1 MHWDAGCERQR
12 RRCVAQDMKGARWD
26 PGRLA
31 VLAEPFGEALR
42 MDRRAE
48 LIGEDEILVSVG
60 VTGEVS
66 LEQLG
71 VAMPA

>member
-1 MHWDAGCERQR
+1 LPNH
-12 RRCVAQDMKGARWD
+12 
-26 PGRLA
+26 
-31 VLAEPFGEALR
+31 GEALR